1 MPEPDAVFIG
11 GGLSEDGVI
20 EQAWARL
27 KPGGRMVANAV
38 TAEGETRLLAWRE
51 RHGGEMTRLSV
62 ARLSPVGDLQGWRP
76 LMPVTQW
83 AGTKSV
89 GEKS

>member
-1 MPEPDAVFIG
+1 MPAPDAIFVG
-11 GGLSEDGVI
+11 GGLSDDGVI

-38 TAEGETRLLAWRE
+38 TAEGEARLLAWHA
-51 RHGGEMTRLSV
+51 RHGGEMIRLSV
-62 ARLSPVGDLQGWRP
+62 ARLSPVGDLHGWRP

-89 GEKS
+89 GDKS